1 MCYLCQRLLVRIVL
15 RKILE
20 RLLGESRQQLQVVS
34 QENTL
39 TRAQAQM
46 SVCMCAVGWVGAS
59 NSQTSWQE
67 NFFVPYGVGARVAR
81 PEPHQQGGRL
91 PAVGL
96 PAVGGWIDGV
106 QCVLS
111 PAASRGV
118 RSPAAPSMPMLA
130 SARALRSARDTG
142 RVSMPCPSTEGARRP
157 MDKSAFIAAIFSPR
171 EAGVC
176 GDARLPRA
184 EEMW

>member
-1 MCYLCQRLLVRIVL
+1 MQAIHKRRGRSFFLCLM
-15 RKILE
+15 
-20 RLLGESRQQLQVVS
+20 ESELAWPGQNHTNRAADCLQWDCL
-34 QENTL
+34 Q
-39 TRAQAQM
+39 
-46 SVCMCAVGWVGAS
+46 WVG
-59 NSQTSWQE
+59 
-67 NFFVPYGVGARVAR
+67 
-81 PEPHQQGGRL
+81 
-91 PAVGL
+91 
-96 PAVGGWIDGV
+96 IDGV

-157 MDKSAFIAAIFSPR
+157 MDKSAFIATIFSPR
-171 EAGVC
+171 KEAGVC